1 MKRKI
6 DYENILLF
14 DGAMGTLL
22 QNYGLKTGQPP
33 ESYNISNQELIAK
46 IHGEYLKAGAD
57 IITSNT
63 FGANSLKL
71 SQYGLSV
78 KEIVTSGVK
87 IARQAAKDK
96 LVALDIGPLGQ
107 FIEPYGTLSF
117 NEVYLLFKEQV
128 IFGARAGADL
138 VLIETMTDLY
148 ELKVAVLAAIEN
160 SNLPV
165 FATMTFQADGKTLM
179 GTDPLTMVNTIQGL
193 GVKALGINCSLGP
206 KETLPLLE
214 EIGKYAKV
222 PVIARPNAGL
232 PKEKQGETVFEV
244 GSEEFACLA
253 KLMVKKG
260 VTIIGGCCGTNP
272 KYIQTLKNELKTV
285 KPMKRQI
292 QKLTAVSSGSKTV
305 IIGEKT
311 AVIGERLNPTGKMYL
326 QEALRQK
333 DFTVLLQEAIRQK
346 EAGADLLDVN
356 VGLPEID
363 EVKTMA
369 EVIIK
374 LQGIIDL
381 PLSIDSMNKDALEAA
396 VRVYNGKPLIN
407 SVNGKEEVMAE
418 LFPLVK
424 KYGACAVCLTLDEK
438 GIPPTAEKRLEIAK
452 RIVNKAAQY
461 GIDKED
467 LIMDC
472 LVLTASTEQSQI
484 PETLKAISLIKK
496 ELSVKTVLGISNV
509 SFGLPNRSLLN
520 QTFLALALGAGL
532 DAAIIDPLAAEML
545 KTLDACNVL
554 LAFDIN
560 ANHFLTKYSSIKKQ
574 DPQPQIIEED
584 LKKVIRCGLKTAAPT
599 VTKNLLTKLTPLQ
612 VIDQY
617 IIPALDEVGLKY
629 ERGELY
635 LPHLI
640 QAAETTKSAFE
651 VIKIHSLKEKETSF
665 DLNKGKIA
673 LATVEGDIHDI
684 GKNMVKLLLENYGFK
699 VIDLGKDV
707 PQEVII
713 KTVREE
719 KISLLGLSAL
729 MTTTVKNMEKTIAA
743 IKKEGLDC
751 KVMVGGAVLNKEY
764 ASLIGADYYGRDARE
779 AVKIARE
786 FFKGKA

>member
-22 QNYGLKTGQPP
+22 QSYGLKTGQPP
-33 ESYNISNQELIAK
+33 ESYNILGQELIAQ
-46 IHGEYLKAGAD
+46 IHGEYLQAGAD
-57 IITSNT
+57 IITTNT

-78 KEIVTSGVK
+78 KEIVTSGVN

-117 NEVYLLFKEQV
+117 DEAYLLFKEQV
-128 IFGARAGADL
+128 IFGAKAGADL
-138 VLIETMTDLY
+138 ILIETMTDLY
-148 ELKVAVLAAIEN
+148 ELKVAVLAATEN

-179 GTDPLTMVNTIQGL
+179 GTDPLTMVNTISGL

-206 KETLPLLE
+206 IETLPLLE
-214 EIGKYAKV
+214 EIVKYAKV

-232 PKEKQGETVFEV
+232 PKENQGETVFEI
-244 GSEEFACLA
+244 GPEEFASFA
-253 KLMVKKG
+253 KQMVQKG
-260 VTIIGGCCGTNP
+260 VSIIGGCCGTNP
-272 KYIQTLKNELKTV
+272 KYIQALKELKTV
-285 KPMKRQI
+285 KPLKRQI
-292 QKLTAVSSGSKTV
+292 QKLTAVSSATKTV
-305 IIGEKT
+305 IIGEKP
-311 AVIGERLNPTGKMYL
+311 AVIGERLNPTGKRYL
-326 QEALRQK
+326 QEALSQK
-333 DFTVLLQEAIRQK
+333 DFSVLLQEAIKQK

-363 EVKTMA
+363 EAKTMA
-369 EVIIK
+369 EVIK
-374 LQGIIDL
+374 QLQGIIDL
-381 PLSIDSMNKDALEAA
+381 PLSIDSMNRDVLEAA

-407 SVNGKEEVMAE
+407 SVNGKDDVMAE

-484 PETLKAISLIKK
+484 PETLRAISLIKK
-496 ELSVKTVLGISNV
+496 ELGVKTVLGISNV
-509 SFGLPNRSLLN
+509 SFGLPDRTLLN
-520 QTFLALALGAGL
+520 KTFLALALGAGL
-532 DAAIIDPLAAEML
+532 DAAIIDPLDAEMMA
-545 KTLDACNVL
+545 TLDACNVL

-560 ANHFLTKYSSIKKQ
+560 ANRFLTKYSSIKKQ
-574 DPQPQIIEED
+574 DPQAQITEED
-584 LKKVIRCGLKTAAPT
+584 LKKVIGCGLKAAASG
-599 VTKNLLTKLTPLQ
+599 VTKNLLKKLTPLQ

-629 ERGELY
+629 EKGELY

-640 QAAETTKSAFE
+640 QAAETTRVAFE
-651 VIKIHSLKEKETSF
+651 VIKTHNLEEKKASL

-699 VIDLGKDV
+699 VIDLGRDV
-707 PQEVII
+707 SQQVIL

-719 KISLLGLSAL
+719 KIELLGLSAL

-743 IKKEGLDC
+743 IRKEGLDC

-786 FFKGKA
+786 FFKKN

>member
-1 MKRKI
+1 VKRKI

-22 QNYGLKTGQPP
+22 QSYGLKTGQPP
-33 ESYNISNQELIAK
+33 ESYNISSQELIAQ
-46 IHGEYLKAGAD
+46 IHGEYIQAGAD
-57 IITSNT
+57 IITTNT

-78 KEIVTSGVK
+78 KEIVPLGVK
-87 IARQAAKDK
+87 IARQAAKDI

-107 FIEPYGTLSF
+107 FIQPYGTLSF
-117 NEVYLLFKEQV
+117 NEAYLLFKEQV
-128 IFGARAGADL
+128 ILGTEAGADL
-138 VLIETMTDLY
+138 ILIETMTDLY
-148 ELKVAVLAAIEN
+148 ELKVAVLAATEN

-179 GTDPLTMVNTIQGL
+179 GTDPLTMVNTISGL

-214 EIGKYAKV
+214 EIVKYAKV

-232 PKEKQGETVFEV
+232 PKESQGETVFEI
-244 GSEEFACLA
+244 GPEEFASFA
-253 KLMVKKG
+253 KLMVQKG
-260 VTIIGGCCGTNP
+260 VSFIGGCCGTNP

-285 KPMKRQI
+285 KPLKRQI
-292 QKLTAVSSGSKTV
+292 QKLTAVSSATKTV
-305 IIGEKT
+305 IIGEKP
-311 AVIGERLNPTGKMYL
+311 AVIGERLNPTGKRYL
-326 QEALRQK
+326 QEALKQK
-333 DFTVLLQEAIRQK
+333 DYTALLQEAIRQK
-346 EAGADLLDVN
+346 EAGVDLLDVN

-363 EVKTMA
+363 EVTTML
-369 EVIIK
+369 EVIK
-374 LQGIIDL
+374 QLQGIIDL
-381 PLSIDSMNKDALEAA
+381 PLSIDSMNRDVLEAA

-452 RIVNKAAQY
+452 RIVKKAAQY

-467 LIMDC
+467 LIIDC
-472 LVLTASTEQSQI
+472 LVLTASTEQNQI
-484 PETLKAISLIKK
+484 LETLKAIRLIKK
-496 ELSVKTVLGISNV
+496 ELGVKTVLGISNV
-509 SFGLPNRSLLN
+509 SFGLPNRTLLN
-520 QTFLALALGAGL
+520 KTFLALALGAGL
-532 DAAIIDPLAAEML
+532 NAAIIDPLDAEMI
-545 KTLDACNVL
+545 KTFDACNLL
-554 LAFDIN
+554 LAFDVTATN
-560 ANHFLTKYSSIKKQ
+560 FLTRYSNVKKQ
-574 DPQPQIIEED
+574 DPKAQIIEED
-584 LKKVIRCGLKTAAPT
+584 LKKVIGCGLKAAAPA
-599 VTKNLLTKLTPLQ
+599 VTQKLLKKLTPLE

-629 ERGELY
+629 EKGELY

-640 QAAETTKSAFE
+640 QAAETTKVAFE
-651 VIKIHSLKEKETSF
+651 VIKTHSLKDKEKSL
-665 DLNKGKIA
+665 DLNKGKIV

-699 VIDLGKDV
+699 VIDLGRDV
-707 PQEVII
+707 SQQVIL
-713 KTVREE
+713 KTVKEE
-719 KISLLGLSAL
+719 RIPLLGLSAL

-743 IKKEGLDC
+743 IKKEGLNC

-764 ASLIGADYYGRDARE
+764 ADLIGADYYGRDARE

-786 FFKGKA
+786 FFKKN